1 MAANTVIWM
10 AVLMA
15 TVSGEATEDSGVRTY
30 TTKSLCNEAT
40 EVFSKKHGLP
50 KTKCAGILRRNYE
63 AALMNQESTLDVTG
77 LISNGQRANR

>member
-1 MAANTVIWM
+1 MAANTVIYM

-15 TVSGEATEDSGVRTY
+15 TISGESTKDSGVRTY
-30 TTKSLCNEAT
+30 TTKIECDKAA

-50 KTKCAGILRRNYE
+50 LTNCAGILRRNYE